1 MSITLRLFSGGHD
14 LPQNL
19 TTLPRGLR
27 PWERPRPKNSLGKML
42 PFRPG
47 ALLESKVMTVT
58 TTSLSPEVLDRY
70 EPVIGLEVHVQLLT
84 NTKAFCGCANR
95 FGGEPN
101 THICPTCLG
110 LPGALPVLN
119 QRAVEYAVLAATA
132 INCEVRQHSVFA
144 RKNYFYPDL
153 PKGYQISQFDKPLAE
168 HGWIDVP
175 ALDESGQSVIKRIG
189 VTRLHMEEDAGKSMH
204 DGFPESA
211 TKTYVDLNRCG
222 TPLIEIVSEPDLR
235 TPDEAYEYLT
245 RLKEILLYTGVS
257 DCNMEEGSLR
267 CDANVS
273 VRPRGQKQFGTKAEV
288 KNVNSF
294 RFIRS
299 ALEYE
304 IERQV
309 ELIES
314 GGRVAQETRLWNAN
328 EGRTYSMRSKEQ
340 AHDYRYFPEPD
351 LPPLLVTGEW
361 KAILAERMPELPE
374 ARRKRLVAE
383 YQITMQDAHTLTAT
397 REFADQFETAARQA
411 KSPRRVAN
419 LIQSELMGR
428 LKAKGLDL
436 EESPITMK
444 GLVQAA
450 DLAEAG
456 ELSSK
461 QLKGLFDT
469 AFEKGED
476 FGSVYEREKPQQIS
490 DPSALEKMI
499 QEVIASNPKQVE
511 QYRGGKKTV
520 AAFFVGQ
527 VMRLS
532 KGQANPALLNE
543 LVSKQLDA

>member
-1 MSITLRLFSGGHD
+1 
-14 LPQNL
+14 
-19 TTLPRGLR
+19 
-27 PWERPRPKNSLGKML
+27 
-42 PFRPG
+42 
-47 ALLESKVMTVT
+47 LLESKMMTVK
-58 TTSLSPEVLDRY
+58 SISADVLDRY

-84 NTKAFCGCANR
+84 ETKAFCGCANR

-101 THICPTCLG
+101 THICPACLG
-110 LPGALPVLN
+110 LPGSLPVLN
-119 QRAVEYAVLAATA
+119 ERAVEYAVLAATA
-132 INCEVRQHSVFA
+132 INCEVREHSVFA

-175 ALDESGQSVIKRIG
+175 ALDGSGQTVTKRIG
-189 VTRLHMEEDAGKSMH
+189 ITRLHMEEDAGKSMH
-204 DGFPESA
+204 EGFPESA
-211 TKTYVDLNRCG
+211 SKTYVDLNRCG

-273 VRPRGQKQFGTKAEV
+273 VRPRGQKEFGTKAEV

-294 RFIRS
+294 RFIRF

-314 GGRVAQETRLWNAN
+314 GGRVVQETRLWNAN

-351 LPPLLVTGEW
+351 LPALLVTGEW
-361 KAILAERMPELPE
+361 KAMVASRMPELPE
-374 ARRKRLVAE
+374 ARRKRMVAE
-383 YQITMQDAHTLTAT
+383 YEINLQDAHTLTAT
-397 REFADQFETAARQA
+397 RAFADQFEAAAKQA
-411 KSPRRVAN
+411 RSPRRVAN
-419 LIQSELMGR
+419 LILSELMGR
-428 LKAKGLDL
+428 LKAKGLEL
-436 EESPITMK
+436 EQSPITMR
-444 GLVQAA
+444 GVVQAA

-461 QLKGLFDT
+461 QLKGLFDS

-476 FGSVYEREKPQQIS
+476 FGVVYEREKPQQIS
-490 DPSALEKMI
+490 DPNALEKMI
-499 QEVIASNPKQVE
+499 QEVMVANPKQLE

-543 LVSKQLDA
+543 LVTKQLDS